1 MKIQWHAEKRKVK
14 DLIPAAYN
22 PRGMDE
28 KEKRDLGAS
37 IDEYGAVIP
46 AVVNTGKRKNV
57 LIGGH
62 QRRIL
67 YMEKGI
73 EEIDVMVPS
82 RELTEK
88 EEKTLNLRLNKNTGH
103 FDKDMLPEMGLELLM
118 EVGFGDEE
126 LAQMWNDV
134 DVIDDDFDEDKAI
147 KETQVAKTKRGDIWK
162 LGNHKLYVGEL
173 LDVDILENQCDVV
186 FMETPKEKKT
196 SDKWTEKISLLID
209 TATRQ
214 IKENAHI
221 FTWTEPNMIGTM
233 QTEMREYKVE
243 PDGVCMWIRN
253 AFEPKQMSAFNSAY
267 VPCVHGTI
275 GNPFVNR
282 EMSHITDV
290 LNKEVS
296 SGNQA
301 KADILDIFDIWITR
315 PDKDGKQGEKNRPVT
330 LLERPLKRCSKPGDT
345 ILDLT
350 AKTGTTMMAC
360 EQLGRKCVMVEEN
373 EFMATIIIQRWESH
387 TGEKAKKI

>member
-1 MKIQWHAEKRKVK
+1 MEKRKVS
-14 DLIPAAYN
+14 DLIQAQYN
-22 PRGMDE
+22 PRKMDE
-28 KEKRDLGAS
+28 KEKTDLGAS

-73 EEIDVMVPS
+73 EEIDVMVPD
-82 RELTEK
+82 RELTME
-88 EEKTLNLRLNKNTGH
+88 EEKKLNLRLNKNTGH
-103 FDKDMLPEMGLELLM
+103 FDKEMLPEMGLELLM

-134 DVIDDDFDEDKAI
+134 DVIDDDFDEEKAI
-147 KETQVAKTKRGDIWK
+147 KETQVARTKAGDIWK
-162 LGNHKLYVGEL
+162 LGDHKLYVGNI
-173 LDVDILENQCDVV
+173 LDCDVTERSDMA
-186 FMETPKEKKT
+186 FFEIPKEKKT
-196 SDKWTEKISLLID
+196 NDKQAEHISSHFAL
-209 TATRQ
+209 TSNFA
-214 IKENAHI
+214 KKNAHV
-221 FTWTEPNMIGTM
+221 FVWADPERIG
-233 QTEMREYKVE
+233 KVQE
-243 PDGVCMWIRN
+243 DMKNYNITPEGVCIWIRN
-253 AFEPKQMSAFNSAY
+253 TFEPKKHSAFNSAY

-275 GNPFVNR
+275 GDPFVNR

-301 KADILDIFDIWITR
+301 KADILDTFDIWITR

-330 LLERPLKRCSKPGDT
+330 LLERPLKRCSRPGDT
-345 ILDLT
+345 VLDLT

-373 EFMATIIIQRWESH
+373 EFFATIIIDRWQSH
-387 TGEKAKKI
+387 TGEKAKKIS